1 MLKNY
6 FNSLTLGSEI
16 NLATITQQILS
27 VPGVT
32 NFHIKNNQG
41 QIENKM
47 TLFIWNPLYINED
60 NVTTQQNMPTESFVY
75 PYFYDL
81 DNIGNL
87 IDIEDE

>member
-1 MLKNY
+1 
-6 FNSLTLGSEI
+6 
-16 NLATITQQILS
+16 
-27 VPGVT
+27 
-32 NFHIKNNQG
+32 
-41 QIENKM
+41 M